1 MLSNKN
7 NTLPL
12 KKNIK
17 IFVDGMDELEVSK
30 FADIVNDHREAD
42 FVLLFLNTV
51 FNGNQPSGI
60 DRVLDNMLST
70 MFPNMDLNYN
80 QEISAKI
87 EKYSSDS
94 KLIVISDLNRPAIL
108 NEANEKSLGLIGTFG
123 VQDRVILETVF
134 GDNNPT
140 GKLPFEMPSSM
151 EEVLDQ
157 NPDVPDD
164 TANPIFSF
172 GHGLSYQTE

>member
-1 MLSNKN
+1 MP
-7 NTLPL
+7 LP
-12 KKNIK
+12 
-17 IFVDGMDELEVSK
+17 
-30 FADIVNDHREAD
+30 
-42 FVLLFLNTV
+42 
-51 FNGNQPSGI
+51 P
-60 DRVLDNMLST
+60 
-70 MFPNMDLNYN
+70 
-80 QEISAKI
+80 
-87 EKYSSDS
+87 S